1 MNEIGTRFTGTKQRG
16 KSASSFSFARVC
28 QRHDNYVIPNT
39 GGCWANFPI
48 VICMRQSLQR
58 RRRWR
63 CSLIWWIKSSRA
75 YVEPLIPTPVI
86 GRMYSRECASWPE
99 FDAFDETIPPRVRS
113 SIWRYARA
121 FKTLFGWNGQW
132 CERIMDNDQWNIN
145 KNKRKGRRAFAD
157 GGNNRNDF
165 SL

>member
-1 MNEIGTRFTGTKQRG
+1 MRSELGSQERNSEENPHRVFRLRE
-16 KSASSFSFARVC
+16 FARGTITTLSRTPVDVG
-28 QRHDNYVIPNT
+28 QI
-39 GGCWANFPI
+39 FPI

-99 FDAFDETIPPRVRS
+99 FDAFGETIPPRVR
-113 SIWRYARA
+113 IWRYARA